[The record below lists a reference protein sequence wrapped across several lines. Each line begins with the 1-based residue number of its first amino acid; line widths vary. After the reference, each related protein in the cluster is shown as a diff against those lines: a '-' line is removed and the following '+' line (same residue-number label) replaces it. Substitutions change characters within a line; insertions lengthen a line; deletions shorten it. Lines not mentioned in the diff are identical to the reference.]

1 MEKTI
6 YTLKLFE
13 TLYVETEQKDMWFTR
28 VPGGWVY
35 DQSDGHGSPVFIPF
49 NNEFQ
54 EQPKKEQYLT
64 EEK

>member
-6 YTLKLFE
+6 YTLGLFE

-28 VPGGWVY
+28 VPGGWMY
-35 DQSDGHGSPVFIPF
+35 DQRGETSPVFIPF

-54 EQPKKEQYLT
+54 DQPKKEQYLT
-64 EEK
+64 EET